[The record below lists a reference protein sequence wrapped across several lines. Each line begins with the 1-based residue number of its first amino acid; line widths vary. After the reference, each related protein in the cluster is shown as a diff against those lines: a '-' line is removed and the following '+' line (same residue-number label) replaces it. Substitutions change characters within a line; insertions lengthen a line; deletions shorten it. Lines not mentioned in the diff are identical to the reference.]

1 MAVHPGVRRILVC
14 LPWLGVAIATTWS
27 LAARD
32 AAAAGL
38 LQCAYVGFAV
48 AIPGAVMVHAAVPG
62 RFGFAELLGLGTSFG
77 LAWEVVGWVTLSALR
92 ADELILAWPVLTVA
106 LLVALPTTRR
116 RLRSAKPRRLRL
128 AWHWG

>member
-62 RFGFAELLGLGTSFG
+62 RGGGGHGLWRGPG
-77 LAWEVVGWVTLSALR
+77 VGRAGGVGGGRSSA
-92 ADELILAWPVLTVA
+92 
-106 LLVALPTTRR
+106 
-116 RLRSAKPRRLRL
+116 
-128 AWHWG
+128 G